1 MNTCK
6 GCGQRIIWLKTKNGR
21 NMPCDPDR
29 YSLSEIDEDGLLF
42 LDEDEETKIL
52 EQGLDGKITWAEV
65 ERKINELKY
74 GK

>member
-1 MNTCK
+1 
-6 GCGQRIIWLKTKNGR
+6 
-21 NMPCDPDR
+21 MPCDPDR